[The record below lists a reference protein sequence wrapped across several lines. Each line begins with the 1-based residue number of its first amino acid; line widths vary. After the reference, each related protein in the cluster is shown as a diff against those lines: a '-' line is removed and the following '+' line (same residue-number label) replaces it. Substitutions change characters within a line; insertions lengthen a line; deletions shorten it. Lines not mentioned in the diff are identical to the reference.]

1 MLSHPDFKE
10 KNIIIVFSEEKQYF
24 SFRNDNLLVF
34 DREDKIILQSTCH
47 RILALWIVGH
57 CSLSSGLME
66 RSKKFGFPIV
76 LLSFS
81 FRMIGCWNAPT
92 EGNFLLRKKQYAY
105 QDWTI
110 ARHLVH
116 NKLEN
121 QIATLNSIRKKSIA
135 CKEAIAALRKYQQ
148 QLPFA
153 QELSDIMG
161 IEGVAARLYFEQWFF
176 TLPWKGRRPR
186 AKTDT
191 INVLLDIGYTYLFY
205 MVENMLHLYGFD
217 IYQGIYHRN
226 FYNRKSLVCDLQE
239 PFRCIVDRIIKKAY
253 GLGQIKDED
262 FVLQKG
268 QYQLAYKKSKEYT
281 RWLMASILEYKS
293 EIFLYCQKYYRCF
306 IQQKPI
312 GEYPIFKINNP

>member
-81 FRMIGCWNAPT
+81 FRMIGSWNAPT

-161 IEGVAARLYFEQWFF
+161 IEGVAARLYFEQWFLRCPGKAEGPEPKQIPSMSYWILD
-176 TLPWKGRRPR
+176 TLICFIWL
-186 AKTDT
+186 KT
-191 INVLLDIGYTYLFY
+191 
-205 MVENMLHLYGFD
+205 
-217 IYQGIYHRN
+217 
-226 FYNRKSLVCDLQE
+226 C
-239 PFRCIVDRIIKKAY
+239 CI
-253 GLGQIKDED
+253 
-262 FVLQKG
+262 F
-268 QYQLAYKKSKEYT
+268 
-281 RWLMASILEYKS
+281 MASIS
-293 EIFLYCQKYYRCF
+293 IRAFIIEIFITENHWSATCKSLLDVL
-306 IQQKPI
+306 
-312 GEYPIFKINNP
+312 